1 MLVDSKISPIL
12 KEFAGSK
19 HHIGRKINKGA
30 HQRRSWPMTLS
41 SIPLSEHQVG
51 PNITE
56 LLSHR
61 KDFNGLL
68 GKASVVVISQLLGSY
83 CRI

>member
-1 MLVDSKISPIL
+1 
-12 KEFAGSK
+12 
-19 HHIGRKINKGA
+19 
-30 HQRRSWPMTLS
+30 MTLS